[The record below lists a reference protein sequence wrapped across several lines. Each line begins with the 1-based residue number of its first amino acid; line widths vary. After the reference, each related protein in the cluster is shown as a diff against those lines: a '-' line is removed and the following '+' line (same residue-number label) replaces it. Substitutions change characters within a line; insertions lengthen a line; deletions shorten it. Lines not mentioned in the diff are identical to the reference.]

1 MDATTLRIILA
12 VVGALILAVLYWSG
26 RRSGKPQ
33 GRRVPGA
40 TAGAR
45 AEPQIGDL
53 RLSEHDEL
61 DPDLAAELARLNREI
76 TGNYDEAPI
85 AGTGSAETR
94 ADAMR
99 ASELSSDEGVGEAH
113 AETDAEA
120 AVTPVVYV
128 ESNIGARSS
137 DENDRIVTMFVAANS
152 GETFAGPDIIVAAEK
167 TGLTYGHLGIF
178 HRMAA
183 FSSEFGAVF
192 SVANM
197 VRPGRFEMAQIK
209 ALKSPGLTL
218 FMVLPNAKS
227 ALDAWDMMLPTAQR
241 LAELL
246 GGIVLD
252 EERNAMSRQRIQHIR
267 DELRAYDRA
276 REKNTIKRSW

>member
-12 VVGALILAVLYWSG
+12 VVGALILAALYWSG

-33 GRRVPGA
+33 GRRVSGA
-40 TAGAR
+40 NAAGR

-53 RLSEHDEL
+53 RLPERDEL

-76 TGNYDEAPI
+76 TGNYDEAPDASAVN
-85 AGTGSAETR
+85 AGAFTDEMRTVEVSSDDGGHEANAET
-94 ADAMR
+94 
-99 ASELSSDEGVGEAH
+99 STEA
-113 AETDAEA
+113 T
-120 AVTPVVYV
+120 VTPVVYV

-183 FSSEFGAVF
+183 SSSEFGAVF

>member
-1 MDATTLRIILA
+1 
-12 VVGALILAVLYWSG
+12 V
-26 RRSGKPQ
+26 
-33 GRRVPGA
+33 
-40 TAGAR
+40 
-45 AEPQIGDL
+45 
-53 RLSEHDEL
+53 
-61 DPDLAAELARLNREI
+61 
-76 TGNYDEAPI
+76 
-85 AGTGSAETR
+85 
-94 ADAMR
+94 
-99 ASELSSDEGVGEAH
+99 
-113 AETDAEA
+113 
-120 AVTPVVYV
+120 
-128 ESNIGARSS
+128 
-137 DENDRIVTMFVAANS
+137 FVAASN

-183 FSSEFGAVF
+183 FNSEFGAVF

-209 ALKSPGLTL
+209 TLKSPGLTL
-218 FMVLPNAKS
+218 FMVLPNAKP